1 MVKEGDD
8 KIEAEVERLYR
19 SHFGRLV
26 GSMLS
31 KYRDLPLEVVEDMVQ
46 DSFAAALETWSRD
59 GVPERP
65 AAWIYVVV
73 RNRVVNQLRA
83 EKKLWIAE
91 VEDTDD
97 NLQIDWDKD
106 KGKIVDDDQL
116 RLLFA
121 CAHPELSPKVQ
132 VAVTLKYVV
141 NLKVRAI
148 AAVLGTNEDSIEK
161 LLFRARGKLREKK
174 MFMGEPGCGQ
184 LGLRLP
190 VVHKIIYLIF
200 NEGYKPAAG
209 DALLKEE
216 LCGEALILAKAL
228 VDNRLGNK
236 ATQAL
241 YALML
246 FNAARLKA
254 RLGPDGALLD
264 LEEQDRSLWSKPLI
278 LMACEWLTRAREGI
292 DAGGSGRSGGG
303 AEARGGSVRGS
314 GAGAGSGELSSYH
327 VEATIAWV
335 HCTAVD
341 FASTD
346 WGLVSR
352 LYERL
357 MEWGANPWVELSY
370 AIALYY
376 SGGKGRDSGEKGR
389 AFGILERLLRMPIM
403 YQYYP
408 LNVTMGKLYA
418 LEGDRYRSEVY
429 YRRALELTVLPGEV
443 DFIRRQLGRLRT
455 G

>member
-1 MVKEGDD
+1 MEEV
-8 KIEAEVERLYR
+8 VERLYR

-26 GSMLS
+26 GSMLGR
-31 KYRDLPLEVVEDMVQ
+31 YRDLPLEAVEDIVQ
-46 DSFAAALETWSRD
+46 DSFAVALETWRRD
-59 GVPERP
+59 GMPERP

-73 RNRVVNQLRA
+73 RNRVINRLRA
-83 EKKLWIAE
+83 DKKMWVADLEDNGEAE
-91 VEDTDD
+91 ADGEV
-97 NLQIDWDKD
+97 DWDED
-106 KGKIVDDDQL
+106 GGNIVDDDQL

-132 VAVTLKYVV
+132 VAITLKYVM
-141 NLKVRAI
+141 NLKVSAI
-148 AAVLGTNEDSIEK
+148 AAALGTNEDSIEK
-161 LLFRARGKLREKK
+161 SLFRARVKLREGRAWLGEAG
-174 MFMGEPGCGQ
+174 FGRLGEPGQ
-184 LGLRLP
+184 SELGLRLP

-216 LCGEALILAKAL
+216 LCGEAMILAKAL
-228 VDNRLGNK
+228 LDNRLGNK
-236 ATQAL
+236 ATEAL

-254 RLGPDGALLD
+254 RFGVDGGLLD
-264 LEEQDRSLWSKPLI
+264 LEEQDRGLWSKPLI
-278 LMACEWLTRAREGI
+278 GMACEWLTKSKDE
-292 DAGGSGRSGGG
+292 
-303 AEARGGSVRGS
+303 V
-314 GAGAGSGELSSYH
+314 LSSYH

-341 FASTD
+341 FASTN

-376 SGGKGRDSGEKGR
+376 SAEKVR
-389 AFGILERLLRMPIM
+389 AFAILERLLQMPIM
-403 YQYYP
+403 YQYYL
-408 LNVTMGKLYA
+408 LNVTMGKLYG

-429 YRRALELTVLPGEV
+429 YRRALELTALPMEI
-443 DFIRRQLGRLRT
+443 DFIRKKLGGLRT

>member
-1 MVKEGDD
+1 LKMDR
-8 KIEAEVERLYR
+8 IEEVVERLYR

-26 GSMLS
+26 GSMLGR
-31 KYRDLPLEVVEDMVQ
+31 YRDLPLEAVEDIVQ
-46 DSFAAALETWSRD
+46 DSFAVALETWTRN
-59 GVPERP
+59 GMPERP

-73 RNRVVNQLRA
+73 RNRVINRLRA
-83 EKKLWIAE
+83 DKKMWVADMEDKGEADAE
-91 VEDTDD
+91 V
-97 NLQIDWDKD
+97 DWDED
-106 KGKIVDDDQL
+106 GGNIIDDDQL

-132 VAVTLKYVV
+132 VAITLKYVM
-141 NLKVRAI
+141 NLKISAI
-148 AAVLGTNEDSIEK
+148 AAALGTNEDSIEK
-161 LLFRARGKLREKK
+161 SLFRARGKLREGRAWL
-174 MFMGEPGCGQ
+174 GEPGFSE

-216 LCGEALILAKAL
+216 LCGEAMILAKAL
-228 VDNRLGNK
+228 LDNRLGNK
-236 ATQAL
+236 ATEAL

-254 RLGPDGALLD
+254 RFGVDGGLLD
-264 LEEQDRSLWSKPLI
+264 LEEQDRGLWSKPLI
-278 LMACEWLTRAREGI
+278 GMACEWLTKSKDG
-292 DAGGSGRSGGG
+292 
-303 AEARGGSVRGS
+303 V
-314 GAGAGSGELSSYH
+314 LSSYH

-341 FASTD
+341 FASTN
-346 WGLVSR
+346 WGLVSK

-376 SGGKGRDSGEKGR
+376 SGEKAR
-389 AFGILERLLRMPIM
+389 AFGILERLLQMPIM
-403 YQYYP
+403 YQYYL
-408 LNVTMGKLYA
+408 LNVTMGKLYG

-429 YRRALELTVLPGEV
+429 YRRALELTALSGEI
-443 DFIRRQLGRLRT
+443 DFIRKKLGGLRT

>member
-1 MVKEGDD
+1 MEEV
-8 KIEAEVERLYR
+8 VERLYR

-26 GSMLS
+26 GSMLGR
-31 KYRDLPLEVVEDMVQ
+31 YHDLPLEAVEDIVQ
-46 DSFAAALETWSRD
+46 DSFAVALETWSRD
-59 GVPERP
+59 GMPERP

-73 RNRVVNQLRA
+73 RNRVINRLRA
-83 EKKLWIAE
+83 DKKMWVADLEDNGEAE
-91 VEDTDD
+91 ADGEV
-97 NLQIDWDKD
+97 DWDED
-106 KGKIVDDDQL
+106 GGNIVDDDQL

-132 VAVTLKYVV
+132 VAITLKYVM
-141 NLKVRAI
+141 NLKVSAI
-148 AAVLGTNEDSIEK
+148 AAALGTNEDSIEK
-161 LLFRARGKLREKK
+161 SLFRARVKLREGRAWLGEAG
-174 MFMGEPGCGQ
+174 FGRLGEPGQ
-184 LGLRLP
+184 SELGLRLP

-216 LCGEALILAKAL
+216 LCGEAMILAKAL
-228 VDNRLGNK
+228 LDNRLGNK
-236 ATQAL
+236 ATEAL

-254 RLGPDGALLD
+254 RFGVDGGLLD
-264 LEEQDRSLWSKPLI
+264 LEEQDRGLWSKPLI
-278 LMACEWLTRAREGI
+278 GMACEWLTKSKDE
-292 DAGGSGRSGGG
+292 
-303 AEARGGSVRGS
+303 V
-314 GAGAGSGELSSYH
+314 LSSYH

-341 FASTD
+341 FASTN

-376 SGGKGRDSGEKGR
+376 SAEKVR
-389 AFGILERLLRMPIM
+389 AFAILERLLQMPIM
-403 YQYYP
+403 YQYYL
-408 LNVTMGKLYA
+408 LNVTMGKLYG

-429 YRRALELTVLPGEV
+429 YRRALELTALPMEI
-443 DFIRRQLGRLRT
+443 DFIRKKLGGLRT

>member
-1 MVKEGDD
+1 MRAGSNDN
-8 KIEAEVERLYR
+8 IEAEVERLYR

-26 GSMLS
+26 GCMLS
-31 KYRDLPLEVVEDMVQ
+31 KYRELPLEVVEDMVQ
-46 DSFAAALETWSRD
+46 DSFAVALETWSRD
-59 GVPERP
+59 GVPDRP

-73 RNRVVNQLRA
+73 RNRVVNQLRV
-83 EKKLWIAE
+83 EKKMWVAE
-91 VEDTDD
+91 IEEPVEVDWDTDE
-97 NLQIDWDKD
+97 
-106 KGKIVDDDQL
+106 GKIVDDDQL

-132 VAVTLKYVV
+132 VVITLKYVV

-148 AAVLGTNEDSIEK
+148 AAALGTNEDNIEK
-161 LLFRARGKLREKK
+161 MLFRARTKLREKK
-174 MFMGEPGCGQ
+174 MFMGEPAFDE
-184 LGLRLP
+184 LRLRLP

-228 VDNRLGNK
+228 VDNRLGNR
-236 ATQAL
+236 ATEAL

-254 RLGPDGALLD
+254 RVGVDGALLD

-278 LMACEWLTRAREGI
+278 LMACECLTRARGGG
-292 DAGGSGRSGGG
+292 GGSSGGG
-303 AEARGGSVRGS
+303 VGG
-314 GAGAGSGELSSYH
+314 GEVSSYH

-341 FASTD
+341 FGSTD

-357 MEWGANPWVELSY
+357 MDWGANPWVELSY

-376 SGGKGRDSGEKGR
+376 SGEKGR
-389 AFGILERLLRMPIM
+389 AFGILERLLQMPIM
-403 YQYYP
+403 YQYYL
-408 LNVTMGKLYA
+408 LNVTMGKLYG

-429 YRRALELTVLPGEV
+429 YRRALELTVLPGEI
-443 DFIRRQLGRLRT
+443 DFIRKKLGRLRT

>member
-1 MVKEGDD
+1 V
-8 KIEAEVERLYR
+8 VERLYR

-26 GSMLS
+26 GSMLGR
-31 KYRDLPLEVVEDMVQ
+31 YRDLPLEAVEDIVQ
-46 DSFAAALETWSRD
+46 DSFAAALETWRRD
-59 GVPERP
+59 GMPERP

-73 RNRVVNQLRA
+73 RNRVINRLRA
-83 EKKLWIAE
+83 DKKMWVADL
-91 VEDTDD
+91 EDNGEADA
-97 NLQIDWDKD
+97 QVDWDED
-106 KGKIVDDDQL
+106 GSNIVDDDQL

-132 VAVTLKYVV
+132 VAITLKYVM
-141 NLKVRAI
+141 NLKVSAI
-148 AAVLGTNEDSIEK
+148 AAALGTNEDSIEK
-161 LLFRARGKLREKK
+161 SLFRARVKLREGRAWLGEAG
-174 MFMGEPGCGQ
+174 FGRLGEPGQ
-184 LGLRLP
+184 SELGLRLP

-216 LCGEALILAKAL
+216 LCGEAMILAKAL
-228 VDNRLGNK
+228 LDNRLGNK
-236 ATQAL
+236 ATEAL

-254 RLGPDGALLD
+254 RFGVDGGLLD
-264 LEEQDRSLWSKPLI
+264 LEEQDRGLWSKPLI
-278 LMACEWLTRAREGI
+278 GMACEWLTKSKDE
-292 DAGGSGRSGGG
+292 
-303 AEARGGSVRGS
+303 V
-314 GAGAGSGELSSYH
+314 LSSYH

-341 FASTD
+341 FASTN

-376 SGGKGRDSGEKGR
+376 SAEKVR
-389 AFGILERLLRMPIM
+389 AFAILERLLQMPIM
-403 YQYYP
+403 YQYYL
-408 LNVTMGKLYA
+408 LNVTMGKLYG

-429 YRRALELTVLPGEV
+429 YRRALELTALPMEI
-443 DFIRRQLGRLRT
+443 DFIRKKLGGLRT

>member
-1 MVKEGDD
+1 MDH
-8 KIEAEVERLYR
+8 IETEVERLYR

-26 GSMLS
+26 GTMLS
-31 KYRDLPLEVVEDMVQ
+31 KYRDLPLEVVEDLVQ
-46 DSFAAALETWSRD
+46 DSFAVALETWSRD
-59 GVPERP
+59 GIPERP

-73 RNRVVNQLRA
+73 RNRVINQLRA
-83 EKKLWIAE
+83 EKKLWVAD
-91 VEDTDD
+91 VEDPV
-97 NLQIDWDKD
+97 QVDWDGD
-106 KGKIVDDDQL
+106 KVNVVDDDQL

-132 VAVTLKYVV
+132 VAITLKYIV

-148 AAVLGTNEDSIEK
+148 AAAFGTNEDSMEK

-174 MFMGEPGCGQ
+174 TFLRETGPGE
-184 LGLRLP
+184 LVSRLP

-228 VDNRLGNK
+228 IDNRLGNK

-254 RLGPDGALLD
+254 RFGADGALMD
-264 LEEQDRSLWSKPLI
+264 LEEQDRSLWSRPLI
-278 LMACEWLTRAREGI
+278 LMACEWLTRAREG
-292 DAGGSGRSGGG
+292 D
-303 AEARGGSVRGS
+303 
-314 GAGAGSGELSSYH
+314 LSPYH

-341 FASTD
+341 FGSTD

-376 SGGKGRDSGEKGR
+376 SGEKGR
-389 AFGILERLLRMPIM
+389 AFGILERLLQMPIM
-403 YQYYP
+403 YQYYL
-408 LNVTMGKLYA
+408 LNATLGKLYG
-418 LEGDRYRSEVY
+418 LEGDRFKSEVY
-429 YRRALELTVLPGEV
+429 YRRALELTTLPGEI
-443 DFIRRQLGRLRT
+443 DFIRRKLGRLRT